1 MENNI
6 TIVGIK
12 EINQKIAK
20 MERSLEDISK
30 SLELIAKIM
39 NRQVPKPMKLF
50 TNCGPTDGMN
60 VHLAYCDEEVEDD
73 LR

>member
-6 TIVGIK
+6 TVVGLK
-12 EINQKIAK
+12 EINQKITK

-30 SLELIAKIM
+30 SLERIAKIM
-39 NRQVPKPMKLF
+39 DRQIAPPIKFVTSL
-50 TNCGPTDGMN
+50 
-60 VHLAYCDEEVEDD
+60 EEAEDEDD

>member
-1 MENNI
+1 MENI
-6 TIVGIK
+6 TVVGIK

-39 NRQVPKPMKLF
+39 NRQIPKPVKLVTGF
-50 TNCGPTDGMN
+50 DPINGMDI
-60 VHLAYCDEEVEDD
+60 HLEEVEDD
-73 LR
+73 DE

>member
-1 MENNI
+1 MENI
-6 TIVGIK
+6 TVVGIK

-39 NRQVPKPMKLF
+39 NRQIPKPVKLVTGF
-50 TNCGPTDGMN
+50 DPINGMDI
-60 VHLAYCDEEVEDD
+60 HLEEAEDEDD